1 LIEEPKKKLVMRV
14 STKILNQ
21 VTVGLDEP
29 LEDNLRKLYGSVEEW
44 K

>member
-1 LIEEPKKKLVMRV
+1 MKVA
-14 STKILNQ
+14 TKILNQ

-29 LEDNLRKLYGSVEEW
+29 LENNLKKLFASVEEW